1 MRSKQ
6 IIREVAAKHQVTRND
21 ILGRFKNGAIPAARR
36 EVMVRLKALGM
47 TAPQIGRIVKRD
59 ASTVLYHVSPRI
71 NEHRRA
77 RKKALYALQ
86 RRAAR

>member
-1 MRSKQ
+1 MKSRE
-6 IIREVAAKHQVTRND
+6 IIREVAAKHSVTRRD
-21 ILGRFKNGAIPAARR
+21 ILGPFKNGPIPAARR

-71 NEHRRA
+71 NAHRRA
-77 RKKALYALQ
+77 RKKAIYALQ
-86 RRAAR
+86 RSAAQ